1 MRERVRLAQVFAVTR
16 GILRDQYQLFHAF
29 FGELMRFGDDRAKPP
44 ATKMATHLWNKTKCT
59 RTVAAFG
66 DFDERIMAGRREHA
80 RRRFIVEISRAL
92 ITQGNDR
99 E

>member
-29 FGELMRFGDDRAKPP
+29 FGELMRFGDDGAKP
-44 ATKMATHLWNKTKCT
+44 AAAKMAAHLRNKTKCT

-66 DFDERIMAGRREHA
+66 DLYEGVVAGRREHT
-80 RRRFIVEISRAL
+80 RGRFIVEISGAL
-92 ITQGNDR
+92 ITEGNDR